1 MKDKSAVQNR
11 SITCE
16 NLKERDNEKDEKK
29 RERKGEEKS
38 ERESRGEMGRRVNAE
53 KIKRNIR

>member
-1 MKDKSAVQNR
+1 M
-11 SITCE
+11 
-16 NLKERDNEKDEKK
+16 KK
-29 RERKGEEKS
+29 RDRKGEEKS